1 MIKSLRV
8 ENFII
13 VEKLNLEFEN
23 GLQVLTGETG
33 AGKSIIVGAISLIL
47 GSDIHSGMLLD
58 ESLPAKL
65 EAVFDIDN
73 DNKQLIELLKN
84 NDIDISEGEVFFAR
98 EIGTNLRSKSF
109 INGRRV
115 SKDIIRE
122 FQNVLIDFHSQR
134 DQQKLFDTDF
144 QLEVL
149 DVYGK
154 LTNIRERFVSKY
166 KEIESKIRKLKKL
179 QKDESELAEKIKLY
193 QYQIDEI
200 ETIEPVNGED
210 TKLQA
215 EMNLL
220 TNAEDIL
227 NISSQ
232 LEQVIYEK
240 ENSVYDTI
248 SSYIS
253 QLAKFKDDNKKIE
266 EAVSFLQDAS
276 ADLDNS
282 INSIREVQ
290 NIIDVDP
297 TRLEYIQSR
306 LSLLNSLS
314 VKYKRNIAGILEYRH
329 NIQQQI
335 GSYSSGKEEI
345 SELNDEIIAEL
356 ININSLAKDLS
367 EKRKNAAIDFEK
379 EIVTNIKKLAI
390 PDAKIEFK
398 FTALENS
405 IESSERLSGLNETG
419 SDVVDIYFSANKG
432 VKLQPFRIAASGG
445 ELSRFL
451 LAIKKILSD
460 RLDRRTIIFDEIDSG
475 IGGKT
480 SELLAEFIHDIG
492 KYHQV
497 LCISHLPQIASYS
510 DRHFSIEK
518 ISGSRNSEVIVKILD
533 ENERK
538 VEIARMLSG
547 SETELALQH
556 AAELINKKLRSSN
569 V

>member
-13 VEKLNLEFEN
+13 VDELNLDFGN

-47 GSDIHSGMLLD
+47 GSDIHSGMLLND
-58 ESLPAKL
+58 ALHAKL
-65 EAVFDIDN
+65 EAVFSVDK
-73 DNKQLIELLKN
+73 DNKQFVNLLQKY
-84 NDIDISEGEVFFAR
+84 DFDVSEDEVFFAK
-98 EIGTNLRSKSF
+98 EISTNLRSKSF

-115 SKDIIRE
+115 SKDIVKE
-122 FQNVLIDFHSQR
+122 FRDVLIDFHSQR

-149 DVYGK
+149 DIFGK
-154 LTNIRERFVSKY
+154 LTNLRERFTSQY
-166 KEIESKIRKLKKL
+166 KKTEDKIKKLKKL
-179 QKDESELAEKIKLY
+179 QRSESELTEKINLY
-193 QYQIDEI
+193 QYQIEEI
-200 ETIEPVNGED
+200 EKIKPLIGED
-210 TKLQA
+210 VKLQA
-215 EMNLL
+215 ELNLL

-227 NISSQ
+227 DISSR
-232 LEQVIYEK
+232 LEQEIYEK

-253 QLAKFKDDNKKIE
+253 QLTKFKDDNKNIM
-266 EAVSFLQDAS
+266 EAVSYLQDSS
-276 ADLDNS
+276 ANLGNS

-290 NIIDVDP
+290 NVIEVDSS
-297 TRLEYIQSR
+297 RLEYVQGR
-306 LSLLNSLS
+306 LTEINTLS
-314 VKYKRNIAGILEYRH
+314 VKYKRNIAEILEYR
-329 NIQQQI
+329 NSIQLQI
-335 GSYSSGKEEI
+335 DSYSSGKKEI
-345 SELNDEIIAEL
+345 VELNDEITKEL
-356 ININSLAKDLS
+356 ILLNKLAQDLS
-367 EKRKNAAIDFEK
+367 DKRKSAAIYFEK
-379 EIVTNIKKLAI
+379 EIVANINKLAI
-390 PDAKIEFK
+390 PDAAIKFQFK
-398 FTALENS
+398 TLENS
-405 IESSERLSGLNETG
+405 FGNEDSLSGFNETG
-419 SDVVDIYFSANKG
+419 KDAVDIYFSANKG

-492 KYHQV
+492 KFHQV
-497 LCISHLPQIASYS
+497 LCISHLPQIASYG

-518 ISGSRNSEVIVKILD
+518 ISGSNNSEVKVKILD
-533 ENERK
+533 ENERR

-547 SETELALQH
+547 SDTELALRH
-556 AAELINKKLRSSN
+556 ADELINNK
-569 V
+569 

>member
-1 MIKSLRV
+1 MIKSLSV

-13 VEKLNLEFEN
+13 VEKLNLVFEN

-200 ETIEPVNGED
+200 ETIEPVIGED

-266 EAVSFLQDAS
+266 EAVNFLQDAS

-314 VKYKRNIAGILEYRH
+314 VKHKRNIAGILEYRH

-335 GSYSSGKEEI
+335 ESYSSGKEEI

-556 AAELINKKLRSSN
+556 AAELINKK
-569 V
+569 

>member
-1 MIKSLRV
+1 MIKSLSV

-13 VEKLNLEFEN
+13 VENLILEFEN

-47 GSDIHSGMLLD
+47 GSDIHTGMLLD
-58 ESLPAKL
+58 DSLPAKL

-84 NDIDISEGEVFFAR
+84 NDIDLSEGEVFFAK
-98 EIGTNLRSKSF
+98 EIGTNLRSKSY

-115 SKDIIRE
+115 SKDIIKK

-149 DVYGK
+149 DIYGK
-154 LTNIRERFVSKY
+154 LTKIKELFTSKY
-166 KEIESKIRKLKKL
+166 QEIDSKIKKMKKL
-179 QKDESELAEKIKLY
+179 QKTESELAEKIKLY

-200 ETIEPVNGED
+200 EKIEPVIGED

-266 EAVSFLQDAS
+266 EAVNFLQDAS

-290 NIIDVDP
+290 NIIEVDS
-297 TRLEYIQSR
+297 TRLEYIQGR

-314 VKYKRNIAGILEYRH
+314 VKYKRDIAGILEYR
-329 NIQQQI
+329 NSIQQQI
-335 GSYSSGKEEI
+335 ESYSSGKEEI

-356 ININSLAKDLS
+356 ININSLAEELS
-367 EKRKNAAIDFEK
+367 AKRKNAAINFEK
-379 EIVTNIKKLAI
+379 EIVNNIKKLAI

-398 FTALENS
+398 FTDLENS
-405 IESSERLSGLNETG
+405 MGTSERLSGLNETG
-419 SDVVDIYFSANKG
+419 KDAVDIYFSANKG

-556 AAELINKKLRSSN
+556 AAELINKKLRSAN